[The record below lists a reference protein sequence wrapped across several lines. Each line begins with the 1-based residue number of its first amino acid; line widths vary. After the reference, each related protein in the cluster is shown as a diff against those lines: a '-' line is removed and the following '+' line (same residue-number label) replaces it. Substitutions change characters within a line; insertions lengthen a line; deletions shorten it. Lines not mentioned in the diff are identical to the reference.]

1 MLGEWKEFESWSNGV
16 VKSKTE
22 SLLRYEVFSLSLS
35 KLKVASFPL
44 MEMDISETRYKH
56 TNENGEWFYED
67 VCF

>member
-1 MLGEWKEFESWSNGV
+1 MLGEWKEFESWSNG

-56 TNENGEWFYED
+56 TNENGE
-67 VCF
+67 

>member
-16 VKSKTE
+16 KSKTE
-22 SLLRYEVFSLSLS
+22 SLRHEVFSLSLS

>member
-56 TNENGEWFYED
+56 TNENGE
-67 VCF
+67 

>member
-16 VKSKTE
+16 KSKTK
-22 SLLRYEVFSLSLS
+22 SLLRHEVFSLSLS

-56 TNENGEWFYED
+56 TNENGE
-67 VCF
+67 